1 MGNSVN
7 FPTASSMVSKQRP
20 PLQRSVFATASS
32 TASST
37 FLPIPK
43 ALMATSRT
51 PVVPPTS
58 AKKTKTAQRAELP
71 PTPQRLTSPSNSRTH
86 PARLAFNTS
95 SKSIPS
101 PLVLVPT
108 PCLRAL
114 LMPVV
119 LLSLSPRSTT
129 TTTLVTSPS
138 FPVAPTVVLTTVTA
152 NVNASMAS
160 VASLAKN
167 RKPSSKRLPLLPSF
181 PLLPFSFVPSYF
193 VLFRNKHAHAQ

>member
-101 PLVLVPT
+101 PLVL
-108 PCLRAL
+108 
-114 LMPVV
+114 
-119 LLSLSPRSTT
+119 LSLSPRSTT

-167 RKPSSKRLPLLPSF
+167 RKPSSKRPPSF
-181 PLLPFSFVPSYF
+181 PSPSFFFPVFRRISSYF
-193 VLFRNKHAHAQ
+193 VINTHTHN